1 MPTRNQFPPQ
11 ERHLR
16 STLLKELST
25 LPLLKG
31 RLYSSARTCGKPRC
45 RCTRGQKH
53 VSLYLH
59 VCRQGK
65 LKRISIPKEL
75 EASVR
80 EAVENYRRVEEKLQ
94 TLSQAQLQR
103 VLEEKEAR
111 GHARSPP

>member
-1 MPTRNQFPPQ
+1 MPTRNQIPPQ

-25 LPLLKG
+25 LPLLNG
-31 RLYSSARTCGKPRC
+31 RVYTSARTCGKPRC
-45 RCTRGQKH
+45 RCNRGQKH

-59 VCRQGK
+59 VQQQGK
-65 LKRISIPKEL
+65 QKRIAIPKTL
-75 EASVR
+75 EAPVR
-80 EAVENYRRVEEKLQ
+80 EAVENYHRVQEKLQ

-111 GHARSPP
+111 GHTRPPR